1 MKIPNISRRYGGVG
15 IKLKD
20 NIFAGQGEWG
30 RRRREWLRIGKMVF
44 VAVIGVILCF
54 VLYDLV
60 DRVWNGVFVD
70 WFTDHYMVR
79 YPKKDVDG
87 VMHYVWQPAWPRV
100 KRLLFRTL
108 VTTVVAVTV
117 IVYMSSKAYAQRQV
131 EKCVTDLAEKIRR
144 FMATQREADEVFPKE
159 YAEVSVRM
167 AQIRAGMQKQEQAVR
182 EEAARKNDLITYLA
196 HDLKTPL
203 TSVIG
208 YLSLLEEAADM
219 PEPQKRK
226 YMRVALEKALRL
238 EKLTNEFFEI
248 TRYNLQQM
256 ALEREKIDL
265 HFMLMQMTDEFYPLL
280 QAHGNTVRLE
290 TAENAAVYGD
300 PEKLARVFQNILK
313 NAIAYSYENTEIV
326 IRVEEDGEWIRLYF
340 QNHGKTIPKAKLDL
354 VFDKF
359 FRLDEARATATGG
372 AGLGLAIAKDIVT
385 LHGGRIMAES
395 EKEITAFVVELPVE
409 GKEKAE

>member
-1 MKIPNISRRYGGVG
+1 
-15 IKLKD
+15 
-20 NIFAGQGEWG
+20 
-30 RRRREWLRIGKMVF
+30 
-44 VAVIGVILCF
+44 
-54 VLYDLV
+54 
-60 DRVWNGVFVD
+60 
-70 WFTDHYMVR
+70 
-79 YPKKDVDG
+79 
-87 VMHYVWQPAWPRV
+87 
-100 KRLLFRTL
+100 
-108 VTTVVAVTV
+108 
-117 IVYMSSKAYAQRQV
+117 
-131 EKCVTDLAEKIRR
+131 
-144 FMATQREADEVFPKE
+144 
-159 YAEVSVRM
+159 
-167 AQIRAGMQKQEQAVR
+167 
-182 EEAARKNDLITYLA
+182 
-196 HDLKTPL
+196 
-203 TSVIG
+203 
-208 YLSLLEEAADM
+208 M
-219 PEPQKRK
+219 PEPQKRR

-256 ALEREKIDL
+256 ALEREKINL

-290 TAENAAVYGD
+290 TAENATVYGD

-326 IRVEEDGEWIRLYF
+326 IRAEEDGEWIRLYF